1 MTRVAIA
8 FSSKDR
14 VELTRRTIEPLL
26 QPDKFTLLWCD
37 GSNMPEGQDF
47 FTNHAFGNAMKR
59 EVRGGSCRYIV
70 YALTTLL
77 ALGVDYVGLCEND
90 VLLDP
95 DWFEPTM
102 ALFEQGKADGL
113 EVGAVS
119 ARNYEDR
126 VLIQRDGYSI
136 NHNLGAGM
144 VIFSRQAAEII
155 LQTYRT
161 GWTSE
166 NRKIFSILSGID
178 IGSFWAFK
186 GGEHMLC
193 ADWAW
198 DHILAAHGMCSLALT
213 PAKATQLEDIAAM
226 GLKMV
231 AAPMQSR
238 VDQHAYETFRERSA
252 RIRAGGLTLPVQ
264 AGDRLY
270 HDGAHVIFPH
280 QIAQLGGY
288 YEGDWHFKLLAA
300 GAFRAPSIEDLFVNP
315 DLQPERTR
323 SFEAEA
329 GWAVTPRAYL
339 SLNLFDERITNPISY
354 SALGNTYLNFD
365 HVGSRGLEMT
375 LRAELATLSCQ
386 GSLTLQTAEDGHAA
400 LFAVPGEDAFP
411 IGFAR
416 VKVAVQPLWRFQPG
430 WTLSS
435 NLLVQGPRYYY
446 PFAQPALA
454 RLGTTS
460 TLDLFLNHALTDH
473 LELGLRAMNVTNAY
487 NPFIQP
493 YGNPGAGGDPPL
505 PGRQREVDLKVAM
518 RF

>member
-14 VELTRRTIEPLL
+14 VDLTRRTIEPLL

-37 GSNMPEGQDF
+37 GSNTPEGQDF
-47 FTNHAFGNAMKR
+47 FTNHASGNAMKR

-288 YEGDWHFKLLAA
+288 YEGDWHFKWSMGYGCFAWKAGLSMQDDACSTQSFAGSSPAA
-300 GAFRAPSIEDLFVNP
+300 HIPVFGPVDVLVSGGERGGRMQVEDYYSGYVCSPN
-315 DLQPERTR
+315 LQPEGNEGHVLQIAIPGGFNYRTIRVTALTPGVVFYGIRTR
-323 SFEAEA
+323 EAQCLLQPSTFSF
-329 GWAVTPRAYL
+329 
-339 SLNLFDERITNPISY
+339 N
-354 SALGNTYLNFD
+354 
-365 HVGSRGLEMT
+365 
-375 LRAELATLSCQ
+375 
-386 GSLTLQTAEDGHAA
+386 
-400 LFAVPGEDAFP
+400 
-411 IGFAR
+411 
-416 VKVAVQPLWRFQPG
+416 
-430 WTLSS
+430 
-435 NLLVQGPRYYY
+435 
-446 PFAQPALA
+446 
-454 RLGTTS
+454 
-460 TLDLFLNHALTDH
+460 DL
-473 LELGLRAMNVTNAY
+473 
-487 NPFIQP
+487 
-493 YGNPGAGGDPPL
+493 PPL
-505 PGRQREVDLKVAM
+505 
-518 RF
+518 